1 MKRMLMISNRLA
13 FNDITSAGASVLF
26 EWIRQNLDFLS
37 KIILY
42 GNELDDN
49 CLPAMRSLL
58 DANILDSLN
67 LCQNHFSDELIN
79 MLYDV
84 VREKKDTCKLLYFD
98 VNPTTNIT
106 EKSYPAIL
114 DIIKLSHIEEF
125 QVIFDQ
131 LQLNGEFYAS
141 LACNKLKNGSNVIDC
156 DST

>member
-1 MKRMLMISNRLA
+1 MLCMQLDHL
-13 FNDITSAGASVLF
+13 FNCYFTV
-26 EWIRQNLDFLS
+26 
-37 KIILY
+37 
-42 GNELDDN
+42 
-49 CLPAMRSLL
+49 
-58 DANILDSLN
+58 
-67 LCQNHFSDELIN
+67 HFF
-79 MLYDV
+79 MHTPV
-84 VREKKDTCKLLYFD
+84 YFD

-114 DIIKLSHIEEF
+114 DIIKLSRIEEF